1 MFLSGVCSF
10 DDPTSP
16 MSSLVSSTLEITAFL
31 SEVTFVSSMPIILF
45 FADIESSSEHC
56 FSCSSM
62 IVELIIF
69 LQYWHSNTIQPYSW
83 ISILLY
89 GTLAPHFSHS
99 MINSSE
105 LIWAAYRMK
114 LFSLTGVRS
123 GFGGQSFY
131 TFSVYS
137 FIEPALLSSDYLP
150 KKLPRALLNISTI
163 PLFGSDEFTSLDSG
177 LLMVSSWCSLGDTSS
192 LSTAYFWG
200 GCSKCVPRYAD
211 PPFFYRWPATT
222 VNRFVKFSRYRTCGM
237 VILLGYSAGF

>member
-10 DDPTSP
+10 EEPTSP

-31 SEVTFVSSMPIILF
+31 SEVTFVSSIPIILF

-56 FSCSSM
+56 FSCSSI

-69 LQYWHSNTIQPYSW
+69 LQYWHSNTIQPCSW

-99 MINSSE
+99 MISSSE

-114 LFSLTGVRS
+114 LFSFTGVRS
-123 GFGGQSFY
+123 GFGGQSFC
-131 TFSVYS
+131 TFSLYS
-137 FIEPALLSSDYLP
+137 FIEPALFRSDYLP

-163 PLFGSDEFTSLDSG
+163 PLFGSDELISLDSG
-177 LLMVSSWCSLGDTSS
+177 LLIVSSMCGLGDTSP
-192 LSTAYFWG
+192 LSTACFWG
-200 GCSKCVPRYAD
+200 GCSKSVLRYAD
-211 PPFFYRWPATT
+211 TPFFDRCPATT
-222 VNRFVKFSRYRTCGM
+222 VNRFV
-237 VILLGYSAGF
+237 